1 MRKQPGLPPKDIN
14 PKQNDKVIT
23 QVREYELITPLF
35 GGGVTPA
42 EADPVT
48 IIRATEIR
56 GQLRFWWRACRGGK
70 PEFDGDLTKMK
81 KAEDEIWGKA
91 YKKGEKPPSYEETIQ
106 IAIEIINQGVP
117 ILFNDRSVPAYAAFP
132 LQSDPKPVRKDISFK
147 LTVSYPVKHK
157 EEVEAAL
164 WAWETFGG
172 IGARTRRGFGALHL
186 LTVNGKKPPDIDRTR
201 VSADI
206 QEKLTEF
213 VAPGKHPEGSPH
225 LSQNLVFKV
234 LHYPQNTLPSAAWHN
249 LIGRLKN
256 FRQARSN
263 GTAGRSLWPE
273 PEAIRHLTGLR
284 DELPS
289 IQKFPRAAFG
299 LPIVFHFTGK
309 NAPADTTLQGT
320 EREIERLASPLI
332 LRPMVCSNNQVVGL
346 ALLLEGSRPVPGPLK
361 LIEKEKGVTQTVQET
376 LTKREAQ
383 QIPVLHGEAD
393 VLKAFMNSLGGTTR

>member
-1 MRKQPGLPPKDIN
+1 MRKQPTSPPPAVTPQEPN
-14 PKQNDKVIT
+14 SVIT

-35 GGGVTPA
+35 GGGITTG
-42 EADPVT
+42 EADPVL

-70 PEFDGDLTKMK
+70 FDDNLAAMK
-81 KAEDEIWGKA
+81 QAENEIWGAA
-91 YKKGEKPPSYEETIQ
+91 YKKGEKPPSHEETVQ
-106 IAIEIINQGVP
+106 IDIEIINQGVP
-117 ILFNDRSVPAYAAFP
+117 IHFSDRSIPPYAAFP
-132 LQSDPKPVRKDISFK
+132 LQSDPKPVRRDISFK
-147 LTVSYPVKHK
+147 MTVSYPAKHK

-172 IGARTRRGFGALHL
+172 VGARTRRGFGALHL
-186 LTVNGKKPPDIDRTR
+186 LTVNGKKSPDIDRTR
-201 VSADI
+201 VEADI

-225 LSQNLVFKV
+225 FSQNLVFKV
-234 LHYPQNTLPSAAWHN
+234 LRYPQNTLPSAVWLN

-273 PEAIRHLTGLR
+273 PGAIRHLTGLR
-284 DELPS
+284 DKLPS

-320 EREIERLASPLI
+320 EGEIERLASPLI
-332 LRPMVCSNNQVVGL
+332 LRPMGCSNNQVVGL
-346 ALLLEGSRPVPGPLK
+346 ALILEGSRPVPGPLK
-361 LIEKEKGVTQTVQET
+361 LIEKETGVSQTVQET
-376 LTKREAQ
+376 LTKQEAQ
-383 QIPVLHGEAD
+383 QIPVLHGETD
-393 VLKAFMNSLGGTTR
+393 VLKAFMNSLGGNTR